1 MNMNNIPYITIPEGS
16 VKQIQINGTKVWERA
31 HIYGV
36 KWSGGSAST
45 MSRTDDAAS
54 FSAPVIGKGTTKGSS
69 PFDNCYPWSEIKT
82 VTQDSNYLVAI
93 PKFWYKIT
101 KSGATMTFQIAD
113 KAISGFLV
121 SPMHADRG
129 DGKGER
135 DIAYIGRYKCNTS
148 YKSQAN
154 YTPVTSITR
163 ATARSKI
170 AALGTGY
177 YQQDYAAFWTIR
189 MLFLVEFANWNSQSI
204 LQNTTNYSS
213 VSEIKTGNTSSMAYH
228 TGISANGYSIAYRYI
243 EDPWENVLE
252 WIDGIYFSGTNVYC
266 INNPTK
272 FSDTANGTNICT
284 KPTTGGHIK
293 SWTIPSSSTFKWAL
307 FPATTNGDTAG
318 YINDYYYPQ
327 SGTVLYTGGSRI
339 SGVNHGAFMTY
350 CDFTA
355 TGTSAYITTRL
366 MKLPS

>member
-1 MNMNNIPYITIPEGS
+1 MILENVNYISVPEGS
-16 VKQIQINGTKVWERA
+16 VFYIEKDGVKLWDRA

-36 KWSGGSAST
+36 TWTGTNTSV
-45 MSRTDDAAS
+45 MQRTDDAS
-54 FSAPVIGKGTTKGSS
+54 LFSSPVIGKGTTNGSS
-69 PFDNCYPWSEIKT
+69 PFDSCYPWSKIKT
-82 VTQDSNYLVAI
+82 VVLDSNYLVEI

-101 KSGATMTFQIAD
+101 KSGTAMSIQIAD
-113 KAISGFLV
+113 KAVSGFLV

-129 DGKGER
+129 DGSGER
-135 DIAYIGRYKCNTS
+135 DVAYIGRYKCNTS

-154 YTPVTSITR
+154 YAPVASMTR

-170 AALGTGY
+170 KALGTGY
-177 YQQDYAAFWTIR
+177 YQQDYASFWTVR

-204 LQNTTNYSS
+204 LQNTTNYPS
-213 VSEIKTGNTSSMAYH
+213 VSDIKTGSTSSMTYH

-252 WIDGIYFSGTNVYC
+252 WIDGIYFASGNVYC
-266 INNPTK
+266 INNPTQ
-272 FSDTANGTNICT
+272 FSDSANGTKICT

-293 SWTIPSSSTFKWAL
+293 SWTVPSSSTYKWAL
-307 FPATTNGDTAG
+307 FPATTNGETAG
-318 YINDYYYPQ
+318 YVNDYYYPQ
-327 SGTVLYTGGSRI
+327 SGTVLYTGGSRT

-355 TGTSAYITTRL
+355 TSTSAYITTRL
-366 MKLPS
+366 MKLP